1 MSDRSPRLSDGSDAD
16 PAQTVSD
23 NALGQAFREV
33 GFDPSPDE
41 AEHVAE
47 TDVADERRAA
57 MREPSAESNTAV
69 IAERAAIYGATP
81 GPDEP
86 DPREIWLFSSDD
98 FADDRQAAA
107 EIAPRAFQSVAEA
120 FALIAETITPDGYRM
135 ADEREGLM
143 WGLVNVLHSHTGRMQ
158 KQLDEIAERIE
169 TAKREYAETVREKG
183 ADTASYELE
192 QLTDRYIAA
201 GGKRDV
207 FERFRDFAANIYFD
221 ETGKVWQ
228 PRTGT
233 HASQTSSLATRV
245 DSRDFLRARAALGDR
260 RELPEGTLIAVT
272 GYRDGPDHNTIYRT
286 LDAVRAK
293 YPDMILLHGGARGVQ
308 QIAAGWAANRGVTH
322 VAFQPDYEAHGKAA
336 IPRRDQE
343 ILKTGPKGVIAFLAP
358 GSKPTFLHQESIR
371 RGHNPLVVTGPA
383 VRRKTSHRSATV
395 PAGASETA
403 AIDPETRADSRA
415 RAFLQARP
423 GFLPDDHPLFP
434 NRADDLRHPDAP
446 ELLARMEQAN
456 GSFLSLVD
464 AIAPEHG
471 TGPDRRRDLMSR
483 VIGAVNDHLTSPGGL
498 NDRADRL
505 AGGIRYLTPA
515 EGPSEV
521 VDMQLQDA
529 VDASHDITGAI
540 DRVEHIRAGLADVYR
555 DETGEQWRPA
565 ASFSPR
571 PDPTITGASA
581 EATRAIETRRGKQHL
596 AHDLNGTPIA
606 VTGGKDGPTR
616 DVVFAT
622 MDRVLDKYPDA
633 VLLHGN
639 APGIQQMVGEWAT
652 ERNRPQIT
660 YQPDR
665 RSQSQ
670 STAIVRRDK
679 AILDANP
686 VGVVDFSLPD
696 EPTALSAMARKRG
709 FRMLEVSELQQARGR
724 AQSSSHDMAPA
735 SDTAAQRRGANM
747 SM

>member
-1 MSDRSPRLSDGSDAD
+1 MSDRSPRLSDESDVDA
-16 PAQTVSD
+16 TETLSD
-23 NALGQAFREV
+23 TALGQALREA
-33 GFDPSPDE
+33 GFGPSPDE
-41 AEHVAE
+41 ARHVAE
-47 TDVADERRAA
+47 PDVADERRAA
-57 MREPSAESNTAV
+57 VDEPSAESNTAV

-81 GPDEP
+81 GPGEP
-86 DPREIWLFSSDD
+86 DPRAVWLFSSQD
-98 FADDRQAAA
+98 FADGRRAAA

-135 ADEREGLM
+135 ADEREGLI
-143 WGLVNVLHSHTGRMQ
+143 WGLVNVLHSHTTRMQ

-169 TAKREYAETVREKG
+169 FAKREYAETVREKG

-228 PRTGT
+228 PRAGT
-233 HASQTSSLATRV
+233 HASQTASLATRV

-260 RELPEGTLIAVT
+260 RDVPEGTLIAVT
-272 GYRDGPDHNTIYRT
+272 GYRDGPDHRTIYRT

-308 QIAAGWAANRGVTH
+308 QIAAGWAANRGVVH
-322 VAFQPDYEAHGKAA
+322 VAFRPDYEAHGKAA
-336 IPRRDQE
+336 IPRRDEE
-343 ILKTGPKGVIAFLAP
+343 ILKTDPKGVIAFLAP
-358 GSKPTFLHQESIR
+358 GSKPTFLHRESIR
-371 RGHNPLVVTGPA
+371 RGHNPLVVTGA
-383 VRRKTSHRSATV
+383 AARLDASHRTV
-395 PAGASETA
+395 TVAADASETA
-403 AIDPETRADSRA
+403 SIDPEARADRQA
-415 RAFLQARP
+415 RAFLRP
-423 GFLPDDHPLFP
+423 RQGFLPDDHPLFP

-446 ELLARMEQAN
+446 ELFARMEQAN
-456 GSFLSLVD
+456 GSLLSLVD

-471 TGPDRRRDLMSR
+471 TDPDRRRDLMSR
-483 VIGAVNDHLTSPGGL
+483 VIGAVNDHLASPGGL

-505 AGGIRYLTPA
+505 AGGIRYLAPA

-521 VDMQLQDA
+521 VDMQLRDA
-529 VDASHDITGAI
+529 VDASHDITGTI
-540 DRVEHIRAGLADVYR
+540 DRVEHIRASLAEVYR
-555 DETGEQWRPA
+555 EETGEQWRPA

-581 EATRAIETRRGKQHL
+581 EATRAVEARREKQHL
-596 AHDLNGTPIA
+596 AHDLEGTPIA
-606 VTGGKDGPTR
+606 VTGGKDGPAR

-622 MDRVLDKYPDA
+622 MDRILDKYPDA

-639 APGIQQMVGEWAT
+639 APGIQQIVGEWAT

-665 RSQSQ
+665 RGRSQ

-686 VGVVDFSLPD
+686 VGVVDFSPPD

-709 FRMLEVSELQQARGR
+709 FRVLEVSELLRARGR
-724 AQSSSHDMAPA
+724 SQSSPPDMAP
-735 SDTAAQRRGANM
+735 DAATQRRGAGF
-747 SM
+747 SL